1 VWILSA
7 FFHKEQDY
15 MKNLT
20 KKGFTLIELMIVVA
34 IVGILAVLAVFGVR
48 KYITNA
54 KSAEAR
60 NAIGAIAKRAGQA
73 LERETSDTTVIA
85 GGSSSTANSRRLCGT
100 STKVPG
106 TAPANKKYQSSAS
119 DWNAGDTST
128 SWSCLKFS
136 MNEPQYY
143 AYQYQATGTTGGVGD
158 TATITAEGDLN
169 GDTVTS
175 KFSLNGAIQS
185 GGNLTFAPSIAEVNP
200 DE

>member
-1 VWILSA
+1 
-7 FFHKEQDY
+7 

-73 LERETSDTTVIA
+73 LEREQSDTAVVLA
-85 GGSSSTANSRRLCGT
+85 GSSSTATSRSLCGS
-100 STKVPG
+100 STKVP
-106 TAPANKKYQSSAS
+106 TAPPQNKKYQSSAG
-119 DWNAGDTST
+119 DWNDGTSST
-128 SWSCLKFS
+128 SWMCLKFS

-143 AYQYQATGTTGGVGD
+143 SYQYVNAGTAAITV
-158 TATITAEGDLN
+158 TAEGDLN
-169 GDTVTS
+169 GVTPTS
-175 KFSLNGAIQS
+175 RFSLAGAVQA
-185 GGNLTFAPSIAEVNP
+185 GGNLTWAPSILEENP

>member
-1 VWILSA
+1 
-7 FFHKEQDY
+7 

-73 LERETSDTTVIA
+73 LEREVSDTTVLAA
-85 GGSSSTANSRRLCGT
+85 GATSAASSRRLCGS
-100 STKVPG
+100 STKVPS
-106 TAPANKKYQSSAS
+106 TALPPANKKYQSSAA
-119 DWNAGDTST
+119 DWGVGDST
-128 SWSCLKFS
+128 TGWACLKFS

-143 AYQYQATGTTGGVGD
+143 QYQYASNGVSGAVGD
-158 TATITAEGDLN
+158 TAVVSAYGDLN
-169 GDTVTS
+169 GDTTTS
-175 KFSLNGAIQS
+175 TFSLSGAIQA
-185 GGNLTFAPSIAEVNP
+185 GGNLTFAPAISETLP